1 MSNQDLT
8 KRELTNLITVR
19 DTESIL
25 QWNVD
30 DWSSYV
36 ILAALSANPVT
47 AEELLAAVARYQRE
61 SLWSGT
67 VREVNDMSPA
77 AAADRPWCFIDRRGR
92 PVLPGGVF

>member
-36 ILAALSANPVT
+36 IL
-47 AEELLAAVARYQRE
+47 
-61 SLWSGT
+61 
-67 VREVNDMSPA
+67 
-77 AAADRPWCFIDRRGR
+77 
-92 PVLPGGVF
+92 